1 MILQL
6 LDELNIQN
14 IQVPSFYNMQ
24 PMFGAKENSIYYT
37 VDYMIFGPTGQ
48 ISQITQISNQM
59 SHHGEV
65 CTCSHS
71 SVVANGSVGFLLS
84 QDFHFRVVLVN
95 LEGFLSTGTLFSI
108 YPLLPLKGREL

>member
-48 ISQITQISNQM
+48 ISQISNQM

-71 SVVANGSVGFLLS
+71 SVVANGSIGFLLS
-84 QDFHFRVVLVN
+84 QDFHFRAVLVN
-95 LEGFLSTGTLFSI
+95 LEGFLSTGTLFSN
-108 YPLLPLKGREL
+108 PLLPLKGREL